1 MPDCIVCGASEEKC
15 VQCSNY
21 SCKNCRPHR
30 CRRRPRGDDAKID
43 VQHIK
48 FKKRK
53 QGIDYLSNQSSD
65 IIALIETYLQP
76 EEKTAMRQVNKAFR
90 GTVTAEERFW
100 TDPELVEKMYSDNFE
115 EFYYEEVDQLD
126 PEEEGADDFQIAYD
140 EQSEASAKSDLRNIL
155 TVARSW
161 AAKNPEVE
169 VVLAYTDKKGAGQC
183 YICDVGG
190 TLAGIVMGFLYN
202 DELRLDRGIAEIV
215 ILRTLHSFLRR
226 PCPLRVRRLDV
237 ITHRTQLCIIP
248 RWWDPEGTHTVRD
261 VLGNNLS
268 GTRHST
274 KILPL
279 DGNASFSGDSEDSD
293 DAEEE

>member
-1 MPDCIVCGASEEKC
+1 
-15 VQCSNY
+15 VQY
-21 SCKNCRPHR
+21 
-30 CRRRPRGDDAKID
+30 
-43 VQHIK
+43 IK
-48 FKKRK
+48 KQK

-76 EEKTAMRQVNKAFR
+76 EEKTAMRQVNKALR

-100 TDPELVEKMYSDNFE
+100 TDPKLVEKMLTDNYE
-115 EFYYEEVDQLD
+115 EFYYDEGAEDSDNQSD
-126 PEEEGADDFQIAYD
+126 PDEEG
-140 EQSEASAKSDLRNIL
+140 ESDLRNIL

-169 VVLAYTDKKGAGQC
+169 VVLAYTDKKGDGQC

-237 ITHRTQLCIIP
+237 ITRRTQLCIIP

-279 DGNASFSGDSEDSD
+279 DGNARFDDDNEDSD

>member
-76 EEKTAMRQVNKAFR
+76 EEKTAMRQVNKALR

-100 TDPELVEKMYSDNFE
+100 TDPELVEKMISGNFGD
-115 EFYYEEVDQLD
+115 FYYEHLD
-126 PEEEGADDFQIAYD
+126 SEEEGADEYNEKQEAIAR
-140 EQSEASAKSDLRNIL
+140 SNLRNIL

-169 VVLAYTDKKGAGQC
+169 VVLAYTDMKGDGQC

-202 DELRLDRGIAEIV
+202 DEWRLDRGIAKYV
-215 ILRTLHSFLRR
+215 ILRTLYSFLQR

-237 ITHRTQLCIIP
+237 ITRRTQLCIISP
-248 RWWDPEGTHTVRD
+248 WWNLLRVPEGTNAVRD
-261 VLGNNLS
+261 ILGNNLS

-279 DGNASFSGDSEDSD
+279 D
-293 DAEEE
+293 